1 MTGSGKRFF
10 WGGRGGG
17 EYLVFNIPYLLDQ
30 KPRLIF
36 SSRSRGR
43 PLFESGYNL
52 RAATILFINTKLSTS
67 TSICVLFCI
76 FHNPQFKSSI
86 KTSFLLGGSHTYQR
100 SIRRSCYYVR
110 TLRAIIIIKASRGYY
125 SRAATILL
133 SSAIEF
139 NKRLLN
145 ESGI

>member
-1 MTGSGKRFF
+1 MLAFSLFYFGWEGNYKSCTTLSK
-10 WGGRGGG
+10 
-17 EYLVFNIPYLLDQ
+17 LPYFLDQ
-30 KPRLIF
+30 KPRLLIF
-36 SSRSRGR
+36 LSRSRGR

-67 TSICVLFCI
+67 TSICILFCI

-86 KTSFLLGGSHTYQR
+86 KTSFLLGGSHTYK
-100 SIRRSCYYVR
+100 SGIRRACYYVR

-133 SSAIEF
+133 SSAIE
-139 NKRLLN
+139 L
-145 ESGI
+145 